1 MIIIFEMES
10 MSQKILPRCVDALVA
25 LTKLNVNY
33 AENISMMMGSTS
45 FGFLRLAF
53 GLTYAWKVD
62 VLSQIPIQQ
71 KPSPDRVALT
81 PDELV
86 L

>member
-45 FGFLRLAF
+45 FG
-53 GLTYAWKVD
+53 LTYAWKVD